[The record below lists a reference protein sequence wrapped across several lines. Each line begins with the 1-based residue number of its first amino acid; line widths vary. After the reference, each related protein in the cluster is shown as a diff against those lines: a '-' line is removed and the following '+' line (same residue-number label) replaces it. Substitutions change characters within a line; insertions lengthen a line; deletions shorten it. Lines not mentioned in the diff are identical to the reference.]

1 MTGLRGGLT
10 SAREMHG
17 RGARMTVV
25 RTGFDGPACAP
36 SQALPE
42 RLRAALGPLPRPFR
56 FLMVGGFG
64 LITDIGF
71 FTLLFAFGMHALI
84 ARAFSL
90 ALATVVTWRLNR
102 HLTFTESGR
111 HQADEAARYA
121 LVAAI
126 AQGIGY
132 LIFAVLA
139 LTVFSN
145 IPQIAIVIG
154 AVTVTLI
161 SYNCQRLIAFAPRK
175 ASTPVRSGISAQ
187 KAAS

>member
-1 MTGLRGGLT
+1 
-10 SAREMHG
+10 
-17 RGARMTVV
+17 MTVV
-25 RTGFDGPACAP
+25 KTGFDGPACAP
-36 SQALPE
+36 SQALHD
-42 RLRAALGPLPRPFR
+42 RLRAATARLPRPFR

-90 ALATVVTWRLNR
+90 GLATIVTWRLNR
-102 HLTFTESGR
+102 HLTFTDSGR

-121 LVAAI
+121 LVAAV

-139 LTVFSN
+139 LTVFSK

-161 SYNCQRLIAFAPRK
+161 SYNGQRLIAFAPRK
-175 ASTPVRSGISAQ
+175 ASAPARSGISAQ
-187 KAAS
+187 KAAP